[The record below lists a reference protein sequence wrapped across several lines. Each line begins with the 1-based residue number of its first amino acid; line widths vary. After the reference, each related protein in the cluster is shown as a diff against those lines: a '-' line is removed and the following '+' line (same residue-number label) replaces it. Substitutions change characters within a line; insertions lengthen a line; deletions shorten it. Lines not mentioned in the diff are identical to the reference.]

1 MNSSV
6 SRCALPPDSSIAR
19 HATGASFIDCQS
31 TLVDDHERS
40 ALRHGLRL
48 MARTPIWIDRLMA
61 LRNRLVQVF
70 GLKDLGRLTRIDL
83 ERADADYRP
92 GDRVRIFTLVSQ
104 TPDEV
109 LLVDQD
115 RHLDVYLA
123 INLMPL
129 DPQGTRRAVLSTV
142 VQPHNWLGRLYML
155 PVAPFHRFIAPRML
169 AMLNQR

>member
-1 MNSSV
+1 MNSRV

-31 TLVDDHERS
+31 TLADDHARS

-48 MARTPIWIDRLMA
+48 MARTPIWIDRLMT

-92 GDRVRIFTLVSQ
+92 GDRVGIFTLVSQ

-129 DPQGTRRAVLSTV
+129 DPQGTRLAVLSTV

>member
-1 MNSSV
+1 MKSSV
-6 SRCALPPDSSIAR
+6 SRCSLPPGSSIAR
-19 HATGASFIDCQS
+19 HAPGASFIDCQR
-31 TLVDDHERS
+31 TLAVDRERS
-40 ALRHGLRL
+40 ALRHALRL
-48 MARTPIWIDRLMA
+48 MARTPAWIDHLMS
-61 LRNRLVQVF
+61 LRNRLVQPF

-83 ERADADYRP
+83 ERQDDDYQP
-92 GDRVRIFTLVSQ
+92 GDRVGIFTLVSQ

-123 INLMPL
+123 INRLPL
-129 DPQGTRRAVLSTV
+129 DAQGERPVVLSTLV
-142 VQPHNWLGRLYML
+142 HPHNRLGRLYML

>member
-1 MNSSV
+1 MNSRV

-31 TLVDDHERS
+31 TLADDHARS

-48 MARTPIWIDRLMA
+48 MARTPIWIDRLMT

-92 GDRVRIFTLVSQ
+92 GDRVGIFTLVSQ

-109 LLVDQD
+109 LLVDQG

>member
-31 TLVDDHERS
+31 TLTDDHARS

-70 GLKDLGRLTRIDL
+70 GLK
-83 ERADADYRP
+83 E
-92 GDRVRIFTLVSQ
+92 DRKS
-104 TPDEV
+104 
-109 LLVDQD
+109 
-115 RHLDVYLA
+115 
-123 INLMPL
+123 
-129 DPQGTRRAVLSTV
+129 V
-142 VQPHNWLGRLYML
+142 V
-155 PVAPFHRFIAPRML
+155 
-169 AMLNQR
+169 